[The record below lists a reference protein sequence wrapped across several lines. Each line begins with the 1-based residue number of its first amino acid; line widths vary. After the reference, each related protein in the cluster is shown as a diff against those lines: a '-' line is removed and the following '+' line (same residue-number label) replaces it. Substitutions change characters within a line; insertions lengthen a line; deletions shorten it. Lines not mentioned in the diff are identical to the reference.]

1 MEGEAYCTV
10 VTACPSVILLVLFSV
25 IPMLWITKGS
35 DISFSSP
42 QHLKLG
48 EDEKIYCVLYL

>member
-1 MEGEAYCTV
+1 MEGEANCTV
-10 VTACPSVILLVLFSV
+10 VTACPSVILLFSV

-42 QHLKLG
+42 QHVKLG